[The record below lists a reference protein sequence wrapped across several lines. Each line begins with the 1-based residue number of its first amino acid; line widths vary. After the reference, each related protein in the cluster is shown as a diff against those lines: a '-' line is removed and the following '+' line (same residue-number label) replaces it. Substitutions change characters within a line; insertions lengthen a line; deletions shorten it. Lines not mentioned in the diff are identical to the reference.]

1 MTDDL
6 IPFDAVSEQDF
17 DDASALSAANF
28 GGDIGDLLIRGA
40 QSASFNFA
48 DNLADA
54 VGLTSVGDVLRSGA
68 YQAGENH
75 PIISAGMDTGSG
87 FLTGAGVLGKLAA
100 SSLVKLGAG
109 RLASILSS
117 PVGQAAIENAIFEA
131 GLGADT
137 GLGDAASKGAWGGIT
152 GSVAGKFGD
161 MLANTLSGFS
171 KPASQRILEREI
183 AGANYDAADIARA
196 REVLSQAED
205 VGVPITLA
213 ESFQFQP
220 EAHIGIKDD
229 PLTRKAK
236 ALYTSSPSGRRN
248 AEQFF
253 SERRSGSTE
262 RVTDALN
269 EIYQT
274 GTSNPI
280 LAKKIAEEAPGL
292 KVVTLKGDVPVE
304 SSVSNLFE
312 TAYKEIPRI
321 SKEGESQI
329 IELADSNQAFENALG
344 KARRL
349 YKKEDPFS
357 LKVLHA
363 AKKSM
368 SQDIGAFKK
377 GRNNSFLES
386 EISVLTEQEKQLG
399 EILRLE
405 SPTFDTAM
413 TEFAKEAKFTSPRA
427 ELQDIVNT
435 RTEDQDIIQAL
446 IGSPDKQEMIRDAIG
461 DEGLNKVKMRLGL
474 EKRAL
479 SGENLLRGN
488 STTTPQMLELMKV
501 LGGGA
506 LGAVTSPIQ
515 TTLKGVGSLVSRVSP
530 QTQEEM
536 LSLLMATNKG
546 GEKALSDILSKPERG
561 QALQVLADLLS
572 RSPRAF

>member
-1 MTDDL
+1 
-6 IPFDAVSEQDF
+6 
-17 DDASALSAANF
+17 
-28 GGDIGDLLIRGA
+28 
-40 QSASFNFA
+40 
-48 DNLADA
+48 
-54 VGLTSVGDVLRSGA
+54 
-68 YQAGENH
+68 
-75 PIISAGMDTGSG
+75 
-87 FLTGAGVLGKLAA
+87 
-100 SSLVKLGAG
+100 
-109 RLASILSS
+109 
-117 PVGQAAIENAIFEA
+117 
-131 GLGADT
+131 
-137 GLGDAASKGAWGGIT
+137 
-152 GSVAGKFGD
+152 
-161 MLANTLSGFS
+161 MLANVLSWFS
-171 KPASQRILEREI
+171 KPASQRILAREI

-292 KVVTLKGDVPVE
+292 KVVTLEGDVPVE
-304 SSVSNLFE
+304 SSVSSLFE
-312 TAYKEIPRI
+312 TAYKEIPKI

-363 AKKSM
+363 AKKAM

-446 IGSPDKQEMIRDAIG
+446 IGSPDKQEMIRNAIG
-461 DEGLNKVKMRLGL
+461 DEGLDQVKMRLGL

-501 LGGGA
+501 LSGGA
-506 LGAVTSPIQ
+506 VGAVTSPIQ

-530 QTQEEM
+530 QTQEDM